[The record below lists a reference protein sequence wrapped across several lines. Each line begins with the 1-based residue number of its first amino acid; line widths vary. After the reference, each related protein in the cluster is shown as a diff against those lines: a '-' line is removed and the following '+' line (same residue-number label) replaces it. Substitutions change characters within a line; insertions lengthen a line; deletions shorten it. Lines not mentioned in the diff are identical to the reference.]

1 MAKECLAGSYKGL
14 TQLRFK
20 EIAKGRAPAS
30 GGLWPS
36 ERIDA
41 ILGILTK
48 YPQDYFRQ
56 LACAAENR
64 IKPGV
69 QT

>member
-48 YPQDYFRQ
+48 YPQGRLQELSATRLLD
-56 LACAAENR
+56 
-64 IKPGV
+64 
-69 QT
+69 